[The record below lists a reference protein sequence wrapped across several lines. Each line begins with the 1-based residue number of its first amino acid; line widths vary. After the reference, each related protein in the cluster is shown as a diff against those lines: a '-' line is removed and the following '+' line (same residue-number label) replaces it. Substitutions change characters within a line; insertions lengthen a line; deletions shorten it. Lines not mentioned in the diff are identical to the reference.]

1 MRRPGTARSIAL
13 LAALGSVG
21 LVVAIVLVE
30 GSLTRVALAL
40 FGVLLAMVCTV
51 ALGAARNRP
60 PEPAD
65 PPAPA
70 PAERPA
76 GPQAGTQIDAITL
89 EALTPIRD
97 HQGRRGPAGPIQR
110 HP

>member
-1 MRRPGTARSIAL
+1 MKRPGTASSIAL

-30 GSLTRVALAL
+30 GSLTKVALSL
-40 FGVLLAMVCTV
+40 FVVLLAMVCTA

-60 PEPAD
+60 PEPE

-70 PAERPA
+70 PVERPA
-76 GPQAGTQIDAITL
+76 GRRTGAQIDATTL

-97 HQGRRGPAGPIQR
+97 HQGRRGPAGPLQR